1 MREKVSSEPLLQ
13 IRGLSRRFGEFTAL
27 NGVTL
32 SIAEGATQAVI
43 GPNGAG
49 KTTLVN
55 VITGL
60 YPATHGNV
68 VLDGRE
74 ISRSSAFEIA
84 RMGLMRTFQITSLFL
99 DLTVEENIE
108 IAFVARR
115 KYRLSSLGKRAD
127 SLSHSDDIIDLV
139 GLGPVA
145 AQKVENIS
153 HGDQRLLEVGVALAA
168 GPHVLLLDE
177 PTAGMSPSETE
188 RFVDLLNTRLKGAY
202 TMLLIEHDMDVVMQT
217 TDRITVLESGRV
229 LADGTPDEI
238 MANSMVQ
245 EAYLGRPQ
253 A

>member
-1 MREKVSSEPLLQ
+1 VSSEPLLQ
-13 IRGLSRRFGEFTAL
+13 IRALSRRFGEFTAL

-60 YPATHGNV
+60 YPATQGNV
-68 VLDGRE
+68 ILAGKE

-99 DLTVEENIE
+99 NLTVQENIE
-108 IAFVARR
+108 IALVARR
-115 KYRLSSLGKRAD
+115 KYRLSSLGRSD
-127 SLSHSDDIIDLV
+127 SLSGSDDIIDLV

-145 AQKVENIS
+145 TQKVENIS

-229 LADGTPDEI
+229 LADGTPSEI
-238 MANSMVQ
+238 MANPVVQ

>member
-1 MREKVSSEPLLQ
+1 VSSEPLLQ
-13 IRGLSRRFGEFTAL
+13 IRALSRRFGEFTAL

-55 VITGL
+55 VITGI
-60 YPATHGNV
+60 YPATQGNV
-68 VLDGRE
+68 ILDGKE
-74 ISRSSAFEIA
+74 ISRSSAFDIA

-108 IAFVARR
+108 IALVARK
-115 KYRLSSLGKRAD
+115 KYRLSSLARGD
-127 SLSHSDDIIDLV
+127 SLSGSDDIIDLV

-145 AQKVENIS
+145 TQKVENIS

-217 TDRITVLESGRV
+217 TDRITVLEGGRV
-229 LADGTPDEI
+229 LADGTPSEI
-238 MANSMVQ
+238 MANPVVQ

>member
-1 MREKVSSEPLLQ
+1 VSSEPLLQ
-13 IRGLSRRFGEFTAL
+13 IRALSRRFGEFTAL

-55 VITGL
+55 VITGI
-60 YPATHGNV
+60 YPATQGNV
-68 VLDGRE
+68 ILAGKE

-99 DLTVEENIE
+99 NLTVQENIE
-108 IAFVARR
+108 IALVARR
-115 KYRLSSLGKRAD
+115 KYRLSGLGRAD
-127 SLSHSDDIIDLV
+127 ALSGSDDIIDLV

-145 AQKVENIS
+145 TQKVENIS

-188 RFVDLLNTRLKGAY
+188 RFVDLLNTRLKGSY

-229 LADGTPDEI
+229 LADGTPAEI
-238 MANSMVQ
+238 MANPVVQ

>member
-1 MREKVSSEPLLQ
+1 MSSEPLLQ

-55 VITGL
+55 VITGI
-60 YPATHGNV
+60 YPATGGNV
-68 VLDGRE
+68 ILDGRE

-99 DLTVEENIE
+99 NLTVEENIE
-108 IAFVARR
+108 IALVARR
-115 KYRLSSLGKRAD
+115 KYRLSSLGRND
-127 SLSHSDDIIDLV
+127 SLSASDDIIDLV

-145 AQKVENIS
+145 TQKVENIS

-188 RFVDLLNTRLKGAY
+188 RFVDLLNTRLKGIY

-229 LADGTPDEI
+229 LADGTPGEI
-238 MANSMVQ
+238 MANPVVQ

>member
-1 MREKVSSEPLLQ
+1 MSSEPLLQ

-55 VITGL
+55 VITGI
-60 YPATHGNV
+60 YPATDGNV
-68 VLDGRE
+68 ILDGRE

-99 DLTVEENIE
+99 NLTVEENIE
-108 IAFVARR
+108 IALVARR
-115 KYRLSSLGKRAD
+115 KYRLSSLGRAD
-127 SLSHSDDIIDLV
+127 SLSASDDIIDLV

-145 AQKVENIS
+145 TQKVENIS

-188 RFVDLLNTRLKGAY
+188 RFVDLLNTRLKGSY

-229 LADGTPDEI
+229 LADGTPGEI
-238 MANSMVQ
+238 MANPVVQ